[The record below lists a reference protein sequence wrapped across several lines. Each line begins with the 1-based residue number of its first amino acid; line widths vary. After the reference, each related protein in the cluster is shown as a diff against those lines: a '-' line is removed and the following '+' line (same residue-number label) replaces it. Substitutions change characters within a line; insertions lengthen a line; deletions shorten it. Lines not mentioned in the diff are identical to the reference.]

1 MIVKT
6 IKGINSLAVIPL
18 DFICSPILVGSE
30 KDVKKSVTN
39 EYIRTC
45 NLLEIN
51 PSNTVNSFSI
61 ESVENVNYSVENFPP
76 ILFKGITLT
85 KRQVKDFKTLYLQN
99 AFYFKSLTDNLTDN
113 NREISVNAFISNVNN
128 VVSEFDGTVGGGGL
142 METAFNAFSF
152 ADVVKN
158 QSAFLL
164 SLIAKTTMVAKTV
177 YLKYGSPEHDPF
189 LFSSEF

>member
-45 NLLEIN
+45 NLLELN
-51 PSNTVNSFSI
+51 ASNTINSFTI
-61 ESVENVNYSVENFPP
+61 ESMQSVNYSVNDFP
-76 ILFKGITLT
+76 LSVFDGITLT
-85 KRQVKDFKTLYLQN
+85 KRQIKDFKTLYLQN

-113 NREISVNAFISNVNN
+113 NREISVNAFISTVNN

-152 ADVVKN
+152 ADEVKN

>member
-18 DFICSPILVGSE
+18 DFICSRILVGSE

-45 NLLEIN
+45 NLLELN
-51 PSNTVNSFSI
+51 ASNTINSFTI
-61 ESVENVNYSVENFPP
+61 ESMQSVNYSVNDFP
-76 ILFKGITLT
+76 LSVFDGITLT
-85 KRQVKDFKTLYLQN
+85 KRQIKDYKTLYLQN

-113 NREISVNAFISNVNN
+113 NREISVNAFISTVESVVN
-128 VVSEFDGTVGGGGL
+128 EFDGTVGGGGL

-177 YLKYGSPEHDPF
+177 YFKYGSPEHDPF

>member
-1 MIVKT
+1 MTVKV
-6 IKGINSLAVIPL
+6 IKSSSGLVVIPL
-18 DFICSPILVGSE
+18 DFICSPIIVDSE
-30 KDVKKSVTN
+30 KDIKKSVTN

-99 AFYFKSLTDNLTDN
+99 AFYFKSLTDNLSN
-113 NREISVNAFISNVNN
+113 ENGEISVNAYISTVNN

-142 METAFNAFSF
+142 METAFNAFSSV
-152 ADVVKN
+152 DEVEN

-177 YLKYGSPEHDPF
+177 YFKYGSPNHDPF
-189 LFSSEF
+189 LFNSEF

>member
-45 NLLEIN
+45 NLLELN
-51 PSNTVNSFSI
+51 ASNTINSFTI
-61 ESVENVNYSVENFPP
+61 ESMQSVNYSVNDFP
-76 ILFKGITLT
+76 LSVFDGITLT
-85 KRQVKDFKTLYLQN
+85 KRQIKDFKTLYLQN
-99 AFYFKSLTDNLTDN
+99 AFYFKSLTDNFTDN
-113 NREISVNAFISNVNN
+113 NREISVNAFISTVESVVN
-128 VVSEFDGTVGGGGL
+128 EFDGTVGGGGL

-152 ADVVKN
+152 ADEVKN

-164 SLIAKTTMVAKTV
+164 SLIAKTTIVAKTL
-177 YLKYGSPEHDPF
+177 YFKYGSPEHDPF
-189 LFSSEF
+189 LFSREF

>member
-45 NLLEIN
+45 NLLELN
-51 PSNTVNSFSI
+51 ASNTINSFSI
-61 ESVENVNYSVENFPP
+61 ESMQSVNYSVNDFP
-76 ILFKGITLT
+76 LSVFDGITLT
-85 KRQVKDFKTLYLQN
+85 KRQIKDYKTLYLQN

-113 NREISVNAFISNVNN
+113 NREISVNAFISTVESVVN
-128 VVSEFDGTVGGGGL
+128 EFDGTVGGGGL

-152 ADVVKN
+152 ADEVKN

-177 YLKYGSPEHDPF
+177 YFKYGSPEHDPF